1 MIIPRNKR
9 FYIINLSLTAIL
21 RLYSSNNALV
31 CVFWYDTAMLELG
44 LIIRMP
50 SISRSALVMYS
61 VEQMFQLIND
71 VHAYPK
77 FLPDCSDSKIIIE
90 DENSVTASLLVSKA
104 GFKKWFTTKNT
115 HVSNHQVKLDLVDG
129 PFNTLHGRWLL
140 TELSEEAC
148 KVSLEL
154 EYEFS
159 NKMFDLAFG
168 RVFNHLTNN
177 MVQAFTQRAKEVY
190 GVKI

>member
-1 MIIPRNKR
+1 
-9 FYIINLSLTAIL
+9 
-21 RLYSSNNALV
+21 
-31 CVFWYDTAMLELG
+31 
-44 LIIRMP
+44 MP

-71 VHAYPK
+71 VLAYPL
-77 FLPDCSDSKIIIE
+77 FLPDCSNSKIITE
-90 DENSVTASLLVSKA
+90 DDHSVTAALLVSKA
-104 GFKKWFTTKNT
+104 GLKKWFTTKNT
-115 HVSNHQVKLDLVDG
+115 LISNEQVQLELVDG
-129 PFNTLHGRWLL
+129 PFNKLYGRWLL
-140 TELSEEAC
+140 TPLSEEAC

-159 NKMFDLAFG
+159 NKMFDIAFG

-190 GVKI
+190 GVSI

>member
-1 MIIPRNKR
+1 
-9 FYIINLSLTAIL
+9 
-21 RLYSSNNALV
+21 
-31 CVFWYDTAMLELG
+31 
-44 LIIRMP
+44 MP
-50 SISRSALVMYS
+50 SINRSALVMYS
-61 VEQMFQLIND
+61 VEEMFQLIND
-71 VHAYPK
+71 VHAYPQ
-77 FLPDCSDSKIIIE
+77 FLPDCSDSKITSE
-90 DENSVTASLLVSKA
+90 DEDSVIASLKISK
-104 GFKKWFTTKNT
+104 GGLKKWFTTKNT
-115 HVSNHQVKLDLVDG
+115 LISNNQVKLELVDG
-129 PFNTLHGRWLL
+129 PFNKLHGCWQL

-168 RVFNHLTNN
+168 RLFNHFTNH

>member
-1 MIIPRNKR
+1 
-9 FYIINLSLTAIL
+9 
-21 RLYSSNNALV
+21 
-31 CVFWYDTAMLELG
+31 
-44 LIIRMP
+44 MP
-50 SISRSALVMYS
+50 SINRSALVMYS
-61 VEQMFQLIND
+61 VEQMFHLIND
-71 VHAYPK
+71 VLAYPQ
-77 FLPDCSDSKIIIE
+77 FLPDCSNSKIIAE
-90 DENSVTASLLVSKA
+90 DDNSVTAALLVSKA
-104 GFKKWFTTKNT
+104 GLKKWFTTKNT
-115 HVSNHQVKLDLVDG
+115 LISNQQVQLELVDG
-129 PFNTLHGRWLL
+129 PFSKLHGRWFL
-140 TELSEEAC
+140 TALSEDAC